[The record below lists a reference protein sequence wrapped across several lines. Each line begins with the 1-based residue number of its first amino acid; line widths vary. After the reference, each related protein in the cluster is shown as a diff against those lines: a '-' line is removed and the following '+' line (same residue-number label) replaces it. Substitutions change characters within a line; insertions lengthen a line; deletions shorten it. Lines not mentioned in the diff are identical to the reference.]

1 MLLQRAITLAAIGIL
16 AFTGNHN
23 TAHAEPLAIVHGT
36 SGSDAIKISA
46 SYLAAFD
53 NDNDPEPS
61 FELVDTPN
69 DVSSKLISLKK
80 RGSGC
85 ADYYTGK
92 HTSIAT
98 PCLLSAAIA
107 YIDKIF
113 YSQERWYLWQDCQE
127 ARHFNQ
133 GIHGSQL
140 ANQQQVHQLARPQE
154 VLRWRR
160 FLFFLGWFWIL
171 IIWWLLKEA

>member
-53 NDNDPEPS
+53 NDNEPEPS

-92 HTSIAT
+92 HISIGT
-98 PCLLSAAIA
+98 FYLSS
-107 YIDKIF
+107 IDLIF
-113 YSQERWYLWQDCQE
+113 
-127 ARHFNQ
+127 
-133 GIHGSQL
+133 
-140 ANQQQVHQLARPQE
+140 
-154 VLRWRR
+154 
-160 FLFFLGWFWIL
+160 IL
-171 IIWWLLKEA
+171 T